1 MKTIELRE
9 HFIKYFRDN
18 KHRYIKPSKVFNDD
32 PSLFFVNSG
41 MCQLKDVFLG
51 KKESISQQL
60 TNSQICIRAGGKH
73 NDFDDVGKDS
83 YHLTSFEML
92 GNWSINTYWKEEA
105 IKLAFDYLIKC
116 GLDKNR
122 MYVTYFEGTDKI
134 PEDLKSKEIWKNY
147 ISETHIVPGS
157 FKDNFWTMGQDGP
170 CGACTEIHYDLET
183 NRTDVSD
190 LVNKNDPTLIEVW
203 NIVFMEYNLKDDNF
217 TKLERRF
224 VDCGLGL
231 QRLSLI
237 MQKKKTIYQTDVFQ
251 KLMLYVQILSNFKTY
266 EDVYDENK
274 TNIAFRIFVDHIR
287 TVVIALFDG
296 VRFDCHGR
304 GFILRKIF
312 RKLLMNYYV
321 YLNDCE
327 VKKVSSQHI
336 IKALISEILDYYL
349 FKKHDVEELRN
360 LLHEEEMLYIG
371 KINKIKMIYDSKLTN
386 KSKKTIEEV
395 IKEMTNSDMKS
406 VHGIDQDII
415 DVIDK
420 IIIFNV

>member
-18 KHRYIKPSKVFNDD
+18 KHRFIKPSKVFNDD
-32 PSLFFVNSG
+32 PTLFFVNSG

-51 KKESISQQL
+51 KIESQNQQL

-122 MYVTYFEGTDKI
+122 MYATYFEGSEKI
-134 PEDLKSKEIWKNY
+134 PEDLESKEIWKKYLPEN
-147 ISETHIVPGS
+147 HIVPGS
-157 FKDNFWTMGQDGP
+157 FKDNFWMMALNGP

-183 NRTDVSD
+183 NRTDVSN
-190 LVNKNDPTLIEVW
+190 LVNKDDPSLIEIW
-203 NIVFMEYNLKDDNF
+203 NIVFMEYNAINDNF

-224 VDCGLGL
+224 VDTGLGMNRLAMVL
-231 QRLSLI
+231 QN
-237 MQKKKTIYQTDVFQ
+237 KKSIYQTDVFQ
-251 KLMLYVQILSNFKTY
+251 KILLYVQILSNFKTY

-274 TNIAFRIFVDHIR
+274 TNIAFRIFADHIR

-312 RKLLMNYYV
+312 RRLLMNYYV

-327 VKKVSSQHI
+327 VKPITSQHVL
-336 IKALISEILDYYL
+336 KALISDILDYYL
-349 FKKHDVEELRN
+349 FKKHDVEELIN
-360 LLHEEEMLYIG
+360 LLHEEEMLYVS
-371 KINKIKMIYDSKLTN
+371 KINNVKRVYDSKMSS
-386 KSKKTIEEV
+386 KSKKSKEEV
-395 IKEMTNSDMKS
+395 IIEMTNSDMKS

-420 IIIFNV
+420 IKIVN

>member
-237 MQKKKTIYQTDVFQ
+237 MQQKKTIYQTDVFQ
-251 KLMLYVQILSNFKTY
+251 KLMLYVQILSNFNTY